1 MTALS
6 AINIEK
12 SKNSKILYIAYKTL
26 VLSITCDSCSG
37 KEEKMIKEEE
47 LVEILKVLG
56 SVRNI
61 EEYQINTKFGWRK
74 HNSQN

>member
-1 MTALS
+1 
-6 AINIEK
+6 
-12 SKNSKILYIAYKTL
+12 
-26 VLSITCDSCSG
+26 
-37 KEEKMIKEEE
+37 MIKEEE
-47 LVEILKVLG
+47 SIEILKVLG